1 MYHKLFKVARSRGF
15 VIREFTKKEHHN
27 QEKSLPLGLSGV
39 EGRAGKK
46 IF

>member
-1 MYHKLFKVARSRGF
+1 MYHKLFKVARSRGL